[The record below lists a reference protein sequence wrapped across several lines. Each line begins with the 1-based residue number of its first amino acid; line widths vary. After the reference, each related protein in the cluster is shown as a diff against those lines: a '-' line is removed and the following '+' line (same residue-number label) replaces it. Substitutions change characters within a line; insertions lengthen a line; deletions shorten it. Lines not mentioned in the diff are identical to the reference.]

1 MRDKTMNTNR
11 LIHAGFWFGKSDVK
25 EAVRLAEA
33 GVGGFCLY
41 FGTTKE
47 VKDLISLLRQA
58 APGNLII
65 SADYEYGLGR
75 WHKDAPL
82 LPSNISIGAAGKED
96 LSYKKGL
103 ITARQARELG
113 VDWVFAPNVDLADTP
128 GNPIV
133 NTRSFGKDPAL
144 VAAMARAFMLGLADG
159 GCLNCLKHF
168 PGHGSTLSDS
178 HLSLPAVNKSKED
191 LLSQELIPYEK
202 LLMKTDAIMIAHLLI
217 PALDAENPASFS
229 KAVMGG
235 FLRKELCYKGLIITD
250 ALVMKATGGLDPV
263 DAFKAGADILLCPD
277 DPFALMPRLKEEIK
291 KDRTLI
297 DRAISAISEQEMMSV
312 KLKAAKDF
320 ICKDCCEEAEKL
332 SAETAR
338 LGVCLKGDKP
348 ILTPGKTVRFI
359 QPDLS
364 SKEERQF
371 PGFYETLESAGIKL
385 KPYKDGERC
394 DVLIICSAADY
405 AAFSGKINFT
415 QEQKHFINKA
425 VQKSGKSVLISFGSP
440 FLDEGVKTD
449 CFLMAGTKTLPFQK
463 TCAEILLG
471 RAEAKGKMPV

>member
-1 MRDKTMNTNR
+1 MNTNR

-25 EAVRLAEA
+25 EAVKLAEA
-33 GVGGFCLY
+33 GVGGFCIY

-47 VKDLISLLRQA
+47 VKELVSLLRQA

-75 WHKDAPL
+75 WHKDVPF

-103 ITARQARELG
+103 ITARQAREIG
-113 VDWVFAPNVDLADTP
+113 VDWVFAPNVDLADTA

-178 HLSLPAVNKSKED
+178 HLSLPTVNKSKED
-191 LLSQELIPYEK
+191 LFSAELIPYEK
-202 LLMKTDAIMIAHLLI
+202 LLMKADAIMIAHLLI
-217 PALDAENPASFS
+217 PALDAANPASFS
-229 KAVMGG
+229 ASVIQGL
-235 FLRKELCYKGLIITD
+235 LRKELRYKGLIITD

-277 DPFALMPRLKEEIK
+277 DPFALMPKLKAEIM
-291 KDRTLI
+291 KDRNLI

-320 ICKDCCEEAEKL
+320 MCKDCAEEAEKL

-338 LGVCLKGDKP
+338 FGVCLNGENI
-348 ILTPGKTVRFI
+348 ILKPGKNIRFME
-359 QPDLS
+359 PDS
-364 SKEERQF
+364 QSKGERQF
-371 PGFYETLESAGIKL
+371 PVFYEILEAAGIKL
-385 KPYKDGERC
+385 KPYKEGERC
-394 DVLIICSAADY
+394 DILLIASAVDY

-415 QEQKHFINKA
+415 PEQKNFINKA
-425 VQKSGKSVLISFGSP
+425 VQKAGNSVLISFGSP
-440 FLDEGVKTD
+440 FLNEGVKVD
-449 CFLMAGTKTLPFQK
+449 SFLMAGTNTSAFQK

-471 RAEAKGKMPV
+471 KAEAKGKMPV

>member
-1 MRDKTMNTNR
+1 MNTNR
-11 LIHAGFWFGKSDVK
+11 LIHSGFWFGKSSVE
-25 EAVRLAEA
+25 EAVKLARA
-33 GVGGFCLY
+33 GVGGFCIY
-41 FGTTKE
+41 FGATKE
-47 VKDLISLLRQA
+47 VKELVSLLRQA

-82 LPSNISIGAAGKED
+82 LPSNISVGAADKED
-96 LSYKKGL
+96 LAYKKGL
-103 ITARQARELG
+103 LTARQARELG

-133 NTRSFGKDPAL
+133 NTRSFGKSPAL
-144 VAAMARAFMLGLADG
+144 VTAMARAFMLGLADG

-168 PGHGSTLSDS
+168 PGHGSTLLDS
-178 HLSLPAVNKSKED
+178 HLSMPTVNKSKDD
-191 LLSQELIPYEK
+191 LYSGELVPYSN
-202 LLMKTDAIMIAHLLI
+202 LLMKADAIMISHLLI

-229 KAVMGG
+229 PAVMQGL
-235 FLRKELCYKGLIITD
+235 LRKELRYKGLIITD

-277 DPFALMPRLKEEIK
+277 DPFALMPRLKEEIQ

-320 ICKDCCEEAEKL
+320 ICKDCASESEKL

-338 LGVCLKGDKP
+338 QCVCLKGEKVA
-348 ILTPGKTVRFI
+348 LGPGKTVRFME
-359 QPDLS
+359 PDS
-364 SKEERQF
+364 DFKVERQSRF
-371 PGFYETLESAGIKL
+371 FYEELKSSGIDL
-385 KPYKDGERC
+385 KPYKEGERC
-394 DVLIICSAADY
+394 DVLIISTEADY

-415 QEQKHFINKA
+415 REQKILINKA
-425 VQKSGKSVLISFGSP
+425 ARKAGKSVLVSFGSP
-440 FLDEGVKTD
+440 FADEDLNVSS
-449 CFLMAGTKTLPFQK
+449 FLMAGTRTRPFQEI
-463 TCAEILLG
+463 CARILLG